1 MQHRATTASLQII
14 SNNSID
20 KPLPLP
26 TPSPLSPVLQLG
38 HTQTV
43 LQVEEACDSR
53 LAALIKFDKSSRK
66 TTETSPHPPTTLP
79 QPSTWLHRWGLNN
92 VQKCIS
98 ATTAVYILNLVES
111 CQLYILIRTN
121 GQPEK
126 NEDCP
131 KHFHKYSPKCYD
143 KGLFSNRRDN
153 LPFYILDT
161 NMHMP
166 LLPTQTVY
174 DFNSVP
180 GNSWLTFL
188 VTGNWIGNITNPRM
202 L

>member
-66 TTETSPHPPTTLP
+66 TTDNKEKKLPLTLQRPYLNP
-79 QPSTWLHRWGLNN
+79 QPDYTD
-92 VQKCIS
+92 
-98 ATTAVYILNLVES
+98 
-111 CQLYILIRTN
+111 
-121 GQPEK
+121 
-126 NEDCP
+126 ED
-131 KHFHKYSPKCYD
+131 
-143 KGLFSNRRDN
+143 
-153 LPFYILDT
+153 
-161 NMHMP
+161 
-166 LLPTQTVY
+166 
-174 DFNSVP
+174 
-180 GNSWLTFL
+180 
-188 VTGNWIGNITNPRM
+188 
-202 L
+202 

>member
-79 QPSTWLHRWGLNN
+79 QPSTWLHRWG
-92 VQKCIS
+92 
-98 ATTAVYILNLVES
+98 
-111 CQLYILIRTN
+111 
-121 GQPEK
+121 
-126 NEDCP
+126 
-131 KHFHKYSPKCYD
+131 YD
-143 KGLFSNRRDN
+143 KGLFCNRRDT